1 VVLAVTAF
9 TVLVGIQSG
18 YSDPAVRALYEL
30 IEQAEH
36 PLEDETFD
44 SIRSGLTSSSPA
56 VRRAAIETVHAFAF
70 IGLGTKRLKSPE
82 TWRADRRRL
91 MTLAPEI
98 ADALRDPDETVR
110 HHAVLALGALDSEPS
125 EDGRTLVTG
134 VATMNRFARMF
145 ATEPSGRVRAEI
157 AKAFALAADIRPQ
170 VPTERV
176 LLAALDDPHPYVV
189 QMGTTG
195 IGNAALPQHLQ
206 RVIPLLQHPH
216 QGVAQAAAN
225 TFNKLHAHARP
236 FLDDL
241 QRAADAAAEGPF
253 KQTLLAAIRLVR
265 EKAGR

>member
-1 VVLAVTAF
+1 MAF
-9 TVLVGIQSG
+9 TVLAGIQSG
-18 YSDPAVRALYEL
+18 YRDPAVRALYEL

-44 SIRSGLTSSSPA
+44 RIRSGLVSSSPA

-70 IGLGTKRLKSPE
+70 IGLGKKRLQWPE
-82 TWRADRRRL
+82 TWRKDRRRL

-110 HHAVLALGALDSEPS
+110 HHSVLALGALDSEPS
-125 EDGRTLVTG
+125 QNGRTLVTS
-134 VATMNRFARMF
+134 VATMNRFAQMF
-145 ATEPSGRVRAEI
+145 ATEPSARVRAEI
-157 AKAFALAADIRPQ
+157 AKAFALAADMRPD

-189 QMGTTG
+189 QMGATG
-195 IGNAALPQHLQ
+195 IGNARLPQHLP
-206 RVIPLLQHPH
+206 RLIPLLQHAH
-216 QGVAQAAAN
+216 QGIAQAAAN

-241 QRAADAAAEGPF
+241 QRASDAAPEGPLR
-253 KQTLLAAIRLVR
+253 QTLLAAIRLAR
-265 EKAGR
+265 EPRHPR